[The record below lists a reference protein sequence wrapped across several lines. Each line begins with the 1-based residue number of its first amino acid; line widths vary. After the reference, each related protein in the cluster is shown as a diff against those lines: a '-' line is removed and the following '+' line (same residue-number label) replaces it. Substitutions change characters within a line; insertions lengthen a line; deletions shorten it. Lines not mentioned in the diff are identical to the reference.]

1 MSGEPSSRP
10 IAIIADDEE
19 LGRLLLA
26 ESAAA
31 TGLEVRAFDN
41 GLAALEASLAQDVA
55 VVLLDVDMPGMDG
68 YSVCRRLR
76 AEPRLATVPIVMV
89 TGHEDAVAINLAFEA
104 GATDFIS
111 KPVNWALLPRR
122 IEYILRNAA
131 SARALAERV
140 AQVRTLIDALPDT
153 LWVVAAD
160 GNIRWSPNAGR
171 PEQGDAAAN
180 AAHESLAALAPA
192 ERMPNVL
199 AAIRQTARD
208 GLQRN
213 LEYREDGSTGLRRS
227 FELRF
232 SRREGGD
239 VVVVRQDTSERTA
252 AAEHIERLAYFDP
265 LTELPNRQRCIETA
279 EKLFAEA
286 AQSQQSVAVIYLD
299 LNNFKLVNDTFGHSV
314 GDAVLRTVAGKLART
329 LDGFQAS
336 DAHLSAARFGGDEFV
351 VLLRHS
357 SARELATEIAN
368 ACCATLEES
377 IAYQGLEF
385 FSGPSIG
392 LAVYPDD
399 GVDVATVFKHADTA
413 MYQAKTGAA
422 NSVVAYTAAM
432 SSRLRDWLEL
442 EGRLRRA
449 VQQDRLQLMFQPK
462 FRLRDNG
469 FAGVEALLRWCDD
482 EHGEISPTRFIEIAE
497 DSGLIIDMGNWV
509 VRAACRHLRMWMD
522 QGVMVPM
529 AINVS
534 AKELLHGD
542 PAKVVEFEAAAAGIP
557 ASLIEIEITES
568 LLVKDSA
575 TVRSALERLR
585 QIGCRIALDDFGTG
599 YSSLAYITRFPPDR
613 IKIDKAFVNNVDR
626 SASDG
631 AVANAILSLGKSLNL
646 VVTAEGIERSGQ
658 LEWLRARGCDEVQGF
673 LLSRPLSARDLE
685 NRYLMDSGRPA
696 ERPPKV
702 CAASDP

>member
-1 MSGEPSSRP
+1 MSHEQPAGPV
-10 IAIIADDEE
+10 AIIADDEE

-31 TGLEVRAFDN
+31 TGLKVLAFDN
-41 GLAALEASLAQDVA
+41 GQAALEASLSQHVA
-55 VVLLDVDMPGMDG
+55 MVLLDVDMPGMDG

-76 AEPRLATVPIVMV
+76 AEPRLTTVPIVMV
-89 TGHEDAVAINLAFEA
+89 TGHEDADAINLAFEA
-104 GATDFIS
+104 GATDFVS

-153 LWVVAAD
+153 LWVVAPD
-160 GNIRWSPNAGR
+160 GNIQWSPNAGR
-171 PEQGDAAAN
+171 AKHGAAAEN
-180 AAHESLAALAPA
+180 AAESSVALAPP
-192 ERMPNVL
+192 ERLPTVL

-213 LEYREDGSTGLRRS
+213 LEYREDGSSGLRRS

-279 EKLFAEA
+279 ENLFAEA
-286 AQSQQSVAVIYLD
+286 AQLQQSVAVIYLD
-299 LNNFKLVNDTFGHSV
+299 LNNFKRVNDTFGHAV
-314 GDAVLRTVAGKLART
+314 GDAVLRTVAGKLSCT
-329 LDGFQAS
+329 LHSFQTPG
-336 DAHLSAARFGGDEFV
+336 AHLSVARFGGDEFV
-351 VLLRHS
+351 ILLRHS
-357 SARELATEIAN
+357 TARELATSIAN
-368 ACCATLEES
+368 GCCAALREP

-399 GVDVATVFKHADTA
+399 GADVATVLKHADTA

-422 NSVVAYTAAM
+422 NSVATYTPAM

-449 VQQDRLQLMFQPK
+449 VQQDRLQLQFQPK

-482 EHGEISPTRFIEIAE
+482 EHGDISPTRFIEIAE

-522 QGVMVPM
+522 RGFTVPV

-542 PAKVVEFEAAAAGIP
+542 PARVVEVETAAAGVP

-568 LLVKDSA
+568 LLVKDSPK
-575 TVRSALERLR
+575 VRSALERLR

-626 SASDG
+626 SASDA

-685 NRYLMDSGRPA
+685 SRYLRDLPA
-696 ERPPKV
+696 AVDRLQQG
-702 CAASDP
+702 S